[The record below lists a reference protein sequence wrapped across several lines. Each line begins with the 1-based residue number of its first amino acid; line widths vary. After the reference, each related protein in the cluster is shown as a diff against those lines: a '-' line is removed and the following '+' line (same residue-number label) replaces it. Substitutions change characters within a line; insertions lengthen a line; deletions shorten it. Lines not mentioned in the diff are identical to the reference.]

1 MTRRTTRIAALGAG
15 ALFSLGILS
24 AAPAGA
30 SDGAQA
36 GADVSVNGVSA
47 DAAEAINQTLGLV
60 NQACQDATSVSGA
73 AASALTSTQGISV
86 AASPAGNTLGLD
98 VSLPALTEALPEL
111 DSLPVL
117 GSVLGSVGGE
127 VEAAAVQPLQ
137 VSCSASADGTGLGL
151 SAAGVDALVRALVPG
166 VDVSSLGIDLPA
178 LGLPDVGLSGS
189 ATTGSADPGTKVSA
203 TAAGSAPAKGRVNAS
218 SPTVRASAAA
228 PSTTTAAVSAAPA
241 SASGGIVAQTVGS
254 PGALARTGAG
264 VGALGLLGSALFGSG
279 RLLGLGRKLL
289 KIG

>member
-1 MTRRTTRIAALGAG
+1 MTRPTTRIAALGAG

-36 GADVSVNGVSA
+36 DATVSA
-47 DAAEAINQTLGLV
+47 DAADAINQTLGLV
-60 NQACQDATSVSGA
+60 NQACQDAASVSGA
-73 AASALTSTQGISV
+73 AASVSGAATSTLTSTHGITV
-86 AASPAGNTLGLD
+86 AASPAGSTLGLN
-98 VSLPALTEALPEL
+98 VSLPA
-111 DSLPVL
+111 L

-127 VEAAAVQPLQ
+127 VEAAAAQPLQ
-137 VSCSASADGTGLGL
+137 VSCATSADGTGLGL
-151 SAAGVDALVRALVPG
+151 SAAGVDALVNAIVPG

-178 LGLPDVGLSGS
+178 LGLSGS
-189 ATTGSADPGTKVSA
+189 ASTAAADPGTTQVSA
-203 TAAGSAPAKGRVNAS
+203 AAASSVPTKARVNAS
-218 SPTVRASAAA
+218 SPTVRASASA
-228 PSTTTAAVSAAPA
+228 PSATATSAVSAAPA

-279 RLLGLGRKLL
+279 RLLGFGRKLL